1 MTTVNIYLTFN
12 GNCEEAFTFYKS
24 VFGREFEYIGRYGE
38 MHLQQE
44 IPAVPENAKN
54 KIMHITLPISK
65 ETMLMGNDDLD
76 GLGTPVNYDSFTILI
91 HTDNKEEADA
101 LFAKLAR
108 GGKPTM
114 FMKETFW
121 GSYYGM
127 ITDKFG
133 IHWKINASLAERK

>member
-24 VFGREFEYIGRYGE
+24 VFGGAFQYIGRYGE
-38 MHLQQE
+38 MPPQQD
-44 IPAVPENAKN
+44 IPSVPENAKN

-76 GLGTPVNYDSFTILI
+76 DLGTPLTYDSFTILI
-91 HTDNKEEADA
+91 HTDTKEEADK
-101 LFAKLAR
+101 LFARLVQ
-108 GGKPTM
+108 GGTATM
-114 FMKETFW
+114 LMKETFW

-133 IHWKINASLAERK
+133 IHWKITADLAEKT